1 MRTRTSNAGVVIQYT
16 DHGNVRTIDSL
27 RTPTAKL
34 RQGHARRAMEEF
46 IAAADAEGL
55 TLELGASPLN
65 KSTSLGRLVRFYESL
80 GFRQTGR
87 SVNPAGH
94 PLMRRAPVASTVERL
109 YASRADV
116 PSQLG
121 SLTVPQANY
130 WGRIYDAVLAR
141 DGDTAKAARI
151 AWFQTRARLDRYGR
165 VPAVERLPA
174 GQAEPR
180 GEHGPVS
187 HEDPV
192 VRAHVARVR
201 RWADEWVEDWVEPR
215 DDNEAGGGAVETRED
230 ELERMRA
237 WGEARGLRFLGAG
250 VSRAVYALDARYVVK
265 FALDPTA
272 NMNEAAAWDAAPPDV
287 RKFLMPVVDS
297 DGDWL
302 IMARAPGDGRHTNL
316 RDASGRLRVIVPLA
330 ARTRLQQF
338 GIEDIEGHRTDNFST
353 DGRVLDYGEWWP
365 RPERVERLRGEPL
378 PTAAHSVASITTAWA
393 RERQKI
399 NDDRMPIMLP
409 IDDLVRV
416 REYAWTREHAR
427 NSPAE
432 WDALV
437 ESMRVHGWDP
447 KRPAHLMVGK
457 DGRAKLGEGNHRL
470 AIARRL
476 GIREVPVWV
485 HFYTSVDGGQRVVG
499 PEEVERMGLAVPD
512 GVVEFSARW
521 SPVGTLTRA
530 ARGED
535 LTDDLPGIERVRD
548 ARDRAYARAREAIR
562 RVGNDEA
569 PVERLYAS
577 RADLPPQLGSLTV
590 PQANYWSKVYDAVKE
605 REVDAGASDREAG
618 GKAAAIAWY
627 QTRKRLAEHGR
638 VPSVERMAQT
648 RALSPFERGV
658 LVDLG
663 FASDPEEIDLDHAWR
678 HVADDPRDYAAHI
691 VAKRVLTGQWH
702 CHGREVDALVRA
714 GVHPWYTVV
723 EVLREVDPTG
733 EIEDPPKPE
742 GMPEARDAFAV
753 ERMAATSEPAWLDLD
768 TVLAAV
774 PAAAANGV
782 SEVAR
787 SRRGFVAAYR
797 DADGDPNALARDGH
811 SGQDWRARR
820 NAFVARHT
828 AQGDAEGYWSGGA
841 PTRRHLAL
849 VMWAYSPDPK
859 RLRAWLSGL
868 GR

>member
-437 ESMRVHGWDP
+437 ESMRTHGWNP
-447 KRPAHLMVGK
+447 KKPAHLIVGK

-470 AIARRL
+470 AIARSL
-476 GIREVPVWV
+476 GIREVPVEV
-485 HFYTSVDGGQRVVG
+485 HFYQTVDGGHRVVG
-499 PEEVERMGLAVPD
+499 PDEVERLSAGGVPIPD
-512 GVVEFSARW
+512 GAVQFSARW
-521 SPVGTLTRA
+521 SPVGTLART

-535 LTDDLPGIERVRD
+535 LTDDLPGIERIRD
-548 ARDRAYARAREAIR
+548 VRDRAYAEARAALR
-562 RVGNDEA
+562 RVGRREGPDA
-569 PVERLYAS
+569 VERLPTSPTAS
-577 RADLPPQLGSLTV
+577 QREML
-590 PQANYWSKVYDAVKE
+590 QA
-605 REVDAGASDREAG
+605 
-618 GKAAAIAWY
+618 
-627 QTRKRLAEHGR
+627 
-638 VPSVERMAQT
+638 
-648 RALSPFERGV
+648 
-658 LVDLG
+658 LG
-663 FASDPEEIDLDHAWR
+663 FWSEPGEIDLDHARR
-678 HVADDPRDYAAHI
+678 HMAESPRDHAALI
-691 VAKRVLTGQWH
+691 VANRILTGRWE
-702 CHGREVDALVRA
+702 CHGPDIDALVRY

-723 EVLREVDPTG
+723 EVLRVVDPEG

-742 GMPEARDAFAV
+742 GMPEDRDAFAV
-753 ERMAATSEPAWLDLD
+753 ERMAASEEPAWLDLD

-797 DADGDPNALARDGH
+797 DADGDPAALARDDH